1 MANPV
6 PWLGVIAIDGNL
18 ETDLRPVFE
27 MPSSLAQCRVDQDVA
42 GLTLVER

>member
-27 MPSSLAQCRVDQDVA
+27 IPSSVAQGWVDEDVA
-42 GLTLVER
+42 GLALVER